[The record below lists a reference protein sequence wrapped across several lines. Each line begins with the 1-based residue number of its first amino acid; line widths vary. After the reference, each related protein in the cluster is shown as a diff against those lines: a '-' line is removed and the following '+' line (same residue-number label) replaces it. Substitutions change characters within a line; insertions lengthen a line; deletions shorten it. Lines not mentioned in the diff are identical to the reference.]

1 MDHITIMVACLT
13 LLAIFTLF
21 SLKKESENSYSMSL
35 KRIAIIIFF
44 TGLLA
49 GYDIFYKNE

>member
-21 SLKKESENSYSMSL
+21 SLKIESENSYSMSL
-35 KRIAIIIFF
+35 KRIGIIIFF
-44 TGLLA
+44 TGLLT
-49 GYDIFYKNE
+49 GYDIFYKN